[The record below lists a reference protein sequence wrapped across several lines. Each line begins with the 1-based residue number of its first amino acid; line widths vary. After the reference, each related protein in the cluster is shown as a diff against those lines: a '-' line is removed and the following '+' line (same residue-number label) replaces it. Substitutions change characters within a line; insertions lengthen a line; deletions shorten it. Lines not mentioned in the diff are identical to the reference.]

1 MPQLAIVADD
11 LTGAADTG
19 ACFAAVGLATLI
31 RLEATTASNA
41 DVVIV
46 STESR
51 DLDETAAADAVRLAL
66 SGIVSGQRDEGPR
79 WLYKYIHTQC
89 RRLTTNGIDP
99 RLRLGV

>member
-31 RLEATTASNA
+31 RLEATAASNA

-51 DLDETAAADAVRLAL
+51 DLDETAAANAVRSAL
-66 SGIVSGQRDEGPR
+66 MGILGDLGDGEPR
-79 WLYKYIHTQC
+79 WTYK
-89 RRLTTNGIDP
+89 
-99 RLRLGV
+99 